1 MSPNKDTW
9 YMFHNAFKS
18 VEIRIFIPEE
28 LTGYLQQLTPHFAST
43 LSFVGIF
50 SLTPKGGAGVA
61 GKNTYY
67 VARRVFRKNLPYV
80 AQKKTK
86 FPTHY

>member
-28 LTGYLQQLTPHFAST
+28 LTRYLQQLTPHFAST

-50 SLTPKGGAGVA
+50 SLTPKGGRAGRT
-61 GKNTYY
+61 KNMPE
-67 VARRVFRKNLPYV
+67 VL
-80 AQKKTK
+80 
-86 FPTHY
+86 